1 MARQPDQQSAKRRN
15 PGSVASSSSPSR
27 NEDPSHL
34 VIGQVVAPF
43 GIRGEVKVRVESDD
57 PERFTLLD
65 TVYLGEKLRLY
76 HVEGARI
83 HQGAALLQLRGI
95 ADRNAAE
102 GLRDQF
108 VYVAMEDALPL
119 EEGEYYVHQIEGLTA
134 VTANGERLGTVREV
148 LVTGANDVY
157 VIDGAQGEIL
167 LPAIPDV
174 ILGVD
179 LEAGTITVQIPD
191 GLL

>member
-1 MARQPDQQSAKRRN
+1 
-15 PGSVASSSSPSR
+15 
-27 NEDPSHL
+27 
-34 VIGQVVAPF
+34 
-43 GIRGEVKVRVESDD
+43 
-57 PERFTLLD
+57 
-65 TVYLGEKLRLY
+65 
-76 HVEGARI
+76 
-83 HQGAALLQLRGI
+83 
-95 ADRNAAE
+95 
-102 GLRDQF
+102 
-108 VYVAMEDALPL
+108 MEDALPL

-134 VTANGERLGTVREV
+134 VTANGERLGTVREG
-148 LVTGANDVY
+148 LVTGAHDVY